1 MPYSCLLALFF
12 STMSTRSL
20 FLNNKCLVK
29 ESKKNIYIQSSDSE
43 TYSGSTGKQKVQRQR
58 G

>member
-29 ESKKNIYIQSSDSE
+29 ESKKYIYIQSSDSE